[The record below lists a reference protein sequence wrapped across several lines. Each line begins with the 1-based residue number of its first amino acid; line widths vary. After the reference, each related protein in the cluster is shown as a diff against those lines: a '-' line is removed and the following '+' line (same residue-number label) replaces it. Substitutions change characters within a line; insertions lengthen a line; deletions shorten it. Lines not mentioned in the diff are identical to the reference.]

1 MQNRQFKTQPKL
13 NVLGEKIPVLTKE
26 QYQLLKQGWK
36 AHLLNEGWACPRYNL
51 IYSLLTSNPL
61 SESFTPITN
70 ERKLLSRP
78 EQDPWYF
85 VNSRLG
91 ILYSDATYIG
101 KLNEINLSHA
111 QSRIDAWWK
120 PWKDLLPV
128 SLLVELGQAV
138 GY

>member
-1 MQNRQFKTQPKL
+1 MQNRQFNTQPKL
-13 NVLGEKIPVLTKE
+13 SVLGERIPVLTKE
-26 QYQLLKQGWK
+26 QYQLLKQGWR

-61 SESFTPITN
+61 AEAFTPVTN

-78 EQDPWYF
+78 VKDPWYF

-91 ILYSDATYIG
+91 ILYSDANYIG
-101 KLNEINLSHA
+101 TLKEHELYRA
-111 QSRIDAWWK
+111 QAQIDAWWK

-128 SLLVELGQAV
+128 SLLVDLGKAV